1 MWPSTSSK
9 RILAC
14 PCLQQTPRGLQI
26 RYINKKRS
34 DRRRQMD
41 AAWAKIVALAS
52 GDSPLH
58 LTPECTAAANTLKRR
73 IDALEAQKDA
83 QTPTPD
89 TSHEHLERL
98 AMYATAWIVC
108 RTAAWR
114 TGPLRPAQPTPTG
127 TAIESPWATSNPSSS
142 AINASNRCP
151 KHPLHR
157 HLTRCS
163 CRVSSGLHRISST

>member
-1 MWPSTSSK
+1 
-9 RILAC
+9 
-14 PCLQQTPRGLQI
+14 
-26 RYINKKRS
+26 
-34 DRRRQMD
+34 MD

-98 AMYATAWIVC
+98 AMYCDRVPLGHFESLFEFAPHVVNVVSVC
-108 RTAAWR
+108 RTTQVA
-114 TGPLRPAQPTPTG
+114 
-127 TAIESPWATSNPSSS
+127 
-142 AINASNRCP
+142 C
-151 KHPLHR
+151 
-157 HLTRCS
+157 
-163 CRVSSGLHRISST
+163 